1 MRKETE
7 RVDFKPGEI
16 EGDTGFLSL
25 FPVGKPIMA
34 MLHLKGEDDGTML
47 ERVRREVDTYV
58 TNGVDAVIVEDYFGT
73 YDSMVQALEYVESQQ
88 LSIPYGVNC
97 LNVDPMGFELARR
110 FNAAF
115 VQLDSVVG
123 HVKPRDE
130 RSIAAFLAKERG
142 DYAGYVLG
150 GVRFKY
156 QPVLSEH
163 TVEEDLAIAKGRCD
177 AVVVTQDA
185 TGQETSVD
193 KVRRFR
199 DALGPSF
206 PLIVGAGLTPE
217 NACKTLCIA
226 DGAIV
231 GSFFKDTGKDDG
243 EVSGERVRL
252 LMKEIARIR
261 ESVEVKGN

>member
-1 MRKETE
+1 MRK
-7 RVDFKPGEI
+7 RN
-16 EGDTGFLSL
+16 EGTNLKLKEAEGNAGFLSL
-25 FPVGKPIMA
+25 FPVKKPVMA

-47 ERVRREVDTYV
+47 ERVRREVDIYV
-58 TNGVDAVIVEDYFGT
+58 MNGVDAVIVEDYFGT
-73 YDSMVQALEYVESQQ
+73 YDSMVQALEYVESQH

-130 RSIAAFLAKERG
+130 KSIAAFLAKERS

-177 AVVVTQDA
+177 SVVVTQDA

-199 DALGPSF
+199 DALGASF

-217 NACKTLCIA
+217 NARKTLCIA

-231 GSFFKDTGKDDG
+231 GSYFKDTGKDDG
-243 EVSGERVRL
+243 EVSGERVSL
-252 LMKEIARIR
+252 LMGEVGRIR
-261 ESVEVKGN
+261 EVAGAEGN